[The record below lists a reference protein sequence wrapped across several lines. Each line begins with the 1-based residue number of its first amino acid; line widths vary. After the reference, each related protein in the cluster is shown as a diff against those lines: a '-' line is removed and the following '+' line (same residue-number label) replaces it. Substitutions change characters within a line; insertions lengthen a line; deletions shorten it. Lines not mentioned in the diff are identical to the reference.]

1 MSVESR
7 HIGAILGLTA
17 FVVAIVS
24 GMAVDNPLEVTL
36 SRALASLVV
45 GFLIGVLLGA
55 ALAHVVEAHIAKY
68 KLQNPVP
75 VSASP
80 KHGTAEPE
88 MVMVVDEG
96 KKV

>member
-7 HIGAILGLTA
+7 HIGVILGLTA

-45 GFLIGVLLGA
+45 GFFIGVPLGA
-55 ALAHVVEAHIAKY
+55 ALAHVVEAHVAKY

-75 VSASP
+75 VSASQ
-80 KHGTAEPE
+80 KQGMSEPE
-88 MVMVVDEG
+88 VVMVVEEE